1 MYKIHH
7 SRGKSDTNFYQ
18 QQNILNGANS
28 GLKVLRVSV
37 VNDLENSNPLPLKK
51 KLTRQNIQFNSNKLN
66 KMKSGIIKDNK
77 NNISSNRGEGI
88 LTLIER
94 IFLFKQEFDV
104 YFFGNK
110 LQCLKF
116 HLDNISSIIIK
127 NINDL
132 QNELIRECPILKNSR
147 LIKYLQNFADVIST
161 IIDTKPQDFYREIKD
176 AILNQ
181 WEINRINIKELFDKI
196 EIKCNNCISKDPNDF
211 DLSLIKDEF
220 FNFEKGKNNEDKDRS
235 SVDQE
240 SVDRLKK
247 NAPLVLK
254 YLLSRIKEIKYFITM
269 MTQGILFTISRLY
282 YDMDY
287 YSIITSSL
295 AFKIFYGIMHY
306 IDANKDDLELLSEKE
321 KSKQNKVYH
330 IIAHFINLALT
341 FTKNVQ
347 VGNTTFDNGGFNSMS
362 KFILNNFIE
371 IIPKCQGIKAPKN
384 IPKFQE
390 ITLFKTSFK
399 TRFYKCYLQRYKKY
413 RDNSLL
419 RIFNLYYNSKMIFW
433 KSVMIEAKSKDNNKK
448 FTCRTCEE
456 EIPLE
461 DIFLHLGCCKEQQSF
476 YDKMK
481 GFKTKLEKY
490 ISNLM
495 FYLEKVN
502 LGAIHSKQNI
512 FGILNKIMNKS
523 NSENK
528 DKNGADI
535 IKNLIKLYSY
545 ELSKEN
551 DYYEKR
557 PEEINYIVSLSYF
570 SLTIF
575 LMNKAS
581 VETNQ
586 ELSEIFGGIFC
597 TLLQIMINIY
607 FLLYFKKSKAKTSI
621 IKGKK
626 NILERRKNK
635 IYTITPFYYQNNTL
649 FENNLLL
656 KKNEIETKNNNINN
670 YPNNQKNNN
679 NNEIYSNIHNELLSS
694 EFNFKNEIQKY
705 KSKLSLNNI
714 MIANNNKTNINY
726 SSKDNRKKRG
736 YSFHKSSMNLVN
748 SNYKKKNYSRASQK
762 KLNKVINDLKCM
774 ENTNNHSLKKPLKK
788 SKSNASK
795 QQLLFL
801 NDIKASNKLNLN
813 QDKKV
818 KKYKSS
824 GNIFFMEIIS
834 NRNNESNAST
844 ALVSQPSS
852 NNVISSEMQNSKNI
866 YNSKDNL
873 NNNLNSNIND
883 KKNSP
888 IKPPIDAQINNSN
901 EKNNEI
907 NKDTNINNNDIINPF
922 KRRLSLF
929 SSHID
934 NDKKND
940 ISEKVSNKA
949 LNNLDEEI
957 NYENS
962 SGDENSIELNINN
975 SNKKSKIQDENN
987 QQNLFTS
994 FTNSEESIESNEEDE
1009 KEDRNIIIG
1018 EKISDN
1024 DLADVLYIDPETKK
1038 DINEEQ
1044 IPKLFKELLEGIDKN
1059 FEQNYMKSLHLR
1071 NHLTPRL
1078 DDINEEIEFL
1088 KNNIYKRKR
1097 LDSPELDYPSL
1108 KVKNTNSNL
1117 NQLKN
1122 NKDLYQVQMDKNK
1135 EEKEENNE
1143 INENILNKN
1152 QIKKVSK
1159 FKLILPIAKGGYG
1172 SVGLYKKTT
1181 TADTY
1186 AIKTVDINCMKEKH
1200 LSSSLRTEK
1209 NILKEINNDYVV
1221 NSYFIFQDKKNYY
1234 FVMEYLPGGDVYTLL
1249 SKNNLPK
1256 KTIQLIVAE
1265 TILAVNYLHSIRIIH
1280 HDIKPE
1286 NILISLK
1293 GHFKLS
1299 DFGLSKTLPENGE
1312 FIVEEALLK
1321 NLRDFVEFKKSP
1333 FNIGDDEED
1342 NKEAVGTLNYMAPEL
1357 FTDKFPHG
1365 SGIDYWAIGVLI
1377 FDLYSYSLPFEGKTQ
1392 EETRNNIIGLKIDWK
1407 KLIND
1412 NIAKIYGNYDSAID
1426 LIKKFL
1432 KENPAE
1438 RWGDKNLDEI
1448 KNHKFFEGFNWDDIQ
1463 NIKNETIKEYVKQRV
1478 KENNNK
1484 IKELNLKNKEKKEN
1498 GKKDNKTEDG
1508 YPSIIEIN
1516 LTENEEKYFFTERLD
1531 NLNKKNKEIIK
1542 KKITKENNLKGN
1554 NFSNLMLLDLE

>member
-1 MYKIHH
+1 
-7 SRGKSDTNFYQ
+7 
-18 QQNILNGANS
+18 
-28 GLKVLRVSV
+28 
-37 VNDLENSNPLPLKK
+37 
-51 KLTRQNIQFNSNKLN
+51 
-66 KMKSGIIKDNK
+66 
-77 NNISSNRGEGI
+77 
-88 LTLIER
+88 
-94 IFLFKQEFDV
+94 
-104 YFFGNK
+104 
-110 LQCLKF
+110 
-116 HLDNISSIIIK
+116 
-127 NINDL
+127 
-132 QNELIRECPILKNSR
+132 
-147 LIKYLQNFADVIST
+147 
-161 IIDTKPQDFYREIKD
+161 
-176 AILNQ
+176 
-181 WEINRINIKELFDKI
+181 
-196 EIKCNNCISKDPNDF
+196 
-211 DLSLIKDEF
+211 
-220 FNFEKGKNNEDKDRS
+220 
-235 SVDQE
+235 
-240 SVDRLKK
+240 
-247 NAPLVLK
+247 
-254 YLLSRIKEIKYFITM
+254 
-269 MTQGILFTISRLY
+269 
-282 YDMDY
+282 
-287 YSIITSSL
+287 
-295 AFKIFYGIMHY
+295 
-306 IDANKDDLELLSEKE
+306 
-321 KSKQNKVYH
+321 
-330 IIAHFINLALT
+330 
-341 FTKNVQ
+341 
-347 VGNTTFDNGGFNSMS
+347 
-362 KFILNNFIE
+362 
-371 IIPKCQGIKAPKN
+371 
-384 IPKFQE
+384 
-390 ITLFKTSFK
+390 
-399 TRFYKCYLQRYKKY
+399 
-413 RDNSLL
+413 
-419 RIFNLYYNSKMIFW
+419 
-433 KSVMIEAKSKDNNKK
+433 
-448 FTCRTCEE
+448 
-456 EIPLE
+456 
-461 DIFLHLGCCKEQQSF
+461 
-476 YDKMK
+476 
-481 GFKTKLEKY
+481 
-490 ISNLM
+490 
-495 FYLEKVN
+495 
-502 LGAIHSKQNI
+502 
-512 FGILNKIMNKS
+512 
-523 NSENK
+523 
-528 DKNGADI
+528 
-535 IKNLIKLYSY
+535 
-545 ELSKEN
+545 
-551 DYYEKR
+551 
-557 PEEINYIVSLSYF
+557 
-570 SLTIF
+570 
-575 LMNKAS
+575 
-581 VETNQ
+581 
-586 ELSEIFGGIFC
+586 
-597 TLLQIMINIY
+597 
-607 FLLYFKKSKAKTSI
+607 
-621 IKGKK
+621 
-626 NILERRKNK
+626 
-635 IYTITPFYYQNNTL
+635 
-649 FENNLLL
+649 
-656 KKNEIETKNNNINN
+656 
-670 YPNNQKNNN
+670 
-679 NNEIYSNIHNELLSS
+679 
-694 EFNFKNEIQKY
+694 
-705 KSKLSLNNI
+705 

-1078 DDINEEIEFL
+1078 DDVNEEIEFL

-1293 GHFKLS
+1293 GHF
-1299 DFGLSKTLPENGE
+1299 GLSKTLPENGE

-1498 GKKDNKTEDG
+1498 GEKDNKTEDG